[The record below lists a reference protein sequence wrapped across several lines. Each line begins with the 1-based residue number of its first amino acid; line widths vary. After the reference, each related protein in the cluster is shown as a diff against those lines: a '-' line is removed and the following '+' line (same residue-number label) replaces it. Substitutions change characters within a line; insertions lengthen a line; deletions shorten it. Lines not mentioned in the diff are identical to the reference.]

1 MEKFSTNEKLISVN
15 QARKIM
21 LRNAKRI
28 IQTETIGINQCEGRV
43 LAENI
48 YAKFNIPEHHNAAVD
63 GYAFTHKSLGKK
75 TKKFKIIG
83 ESFPGKPFFGRLNEK
98 EAIRI
103 YTGAYIFD
111 FKDSKIDTVCMEENC
126 KISGNHIQIIR
137 IPKKGSNIRLRG
149 EDIKKNKVA
158 FKKGKKIRSVDLS
171 QLSSLG
177 LKKIKV
183 LKKLKVG
190 VFSSGNEL
198 ANSKKKEFDIYDSN
212 KISLL
217 NLIKRIGCDSFD
229 LGIIKDSTLDTQKK
243 ILKQTFDVD
252 ILVTSG
258 GISKSKTDKI
268 QSFLH
273 EKGKIFVWR
282 LSIKPGRPF
291 AFGEI
296 KNIPFIGL
304 PGNPVA
310 AIITF
315 FMLVIEYVK
324 KMSGCTDNQI
334 IERVLPSNFAMKK
347 KKGRREWL
355 RGLIIR
361 KKNQY
366 FLDKFPTTGSGII
379 SSISKSEGIIE
390 IEEEKE
396 YIKKGTLL
404 KFFRYEDLL
413 SWKFCILQN

>member
-1 MEKFSTNEKLISVN
+1 MSNKTEKLTSVRL
-15 QARKIM
+15 AKKKM
-21 LRNAKRI
+21 LSNIKKTKTEI
-28 IQTETIGINQCEGRV
+28 IDILESEGRI

-48 YAKFNIPEHHNAAVD
+48 YSKINIPEFNNSAVD
-63 GYAFTHKSLGKK
+63 GYGFKNDLSKFPT
-75 TKKFKIIG
+75 KFKIVG
-83 ESFPGKPFFGRLNEK
+83 ESKPGCPFTKKIKKGS
-98 EAIRI
+98 AIRVF
-103 YTGAYIFD
+103 TGAYIID
-111 FKDSKIDTVCMEENC
+111 KVKNIDTICMEEDCEVNGDEL
-126 KISGNHIQIIR
+126 KIR
-137 IPKKGSNIRLRG
+137 TKLPTGSNIRKKG
-149 EDIKKNKVA
+149 EDVKKNTRV
-158 FKKGKKIRSVDLS
+158 FSFGRKIRSVDLA
-171 QLSSLG
+171 QISSLG
-177 LKKIKV
+177 IKKIKV
-183 LKKLKVG
+183 YKKVKVG
-190 VFSSGNEL
+190 IFSSGDEL
-198 ANSKKKEFDIYDSN
+198 CKINSFKKKFQIYDSN
-212 KISLL
+212 KLA
-217 NLIKRIGCDSFD
+217 LIALFKRVGCKVID

-243 ILKQTFDVD
+243 ILKQNFDVD

-413 SWKFCILQN
+413 T

>member
-63 GYAFTHKSLGKK
+63 GYAFTHKSLGEK

-83 ESFPGKPFFGRLNEK
+83 ESFPGKPFLGRLKEK

-229 LGIIKDSTLDTQKK
+229 LGIIKDDFNESKSK
-243 ILKQTFDVD
+243 ILKCAEKYDL
-252 ILVTSG
+252 ILTSG
-258 GISKSKTDKI
+258 GVSQSKMDKI
-268 QSFLH
+268 GKTLR
-273 EKGKIFVWR
+273 KCGKIAFWR
-282 LSIKPGRPF
+282 LAIKPGRPF
-291 AFGEI
+291 AFGMI
-296 KNIPFIGL
+296 KGKPFIGL

-310 AIITF
+310 VIVTF
-315 FMLVIEYVK
+315 FMLVIDYIK
-324 KMSGCTDNQI
+324 KLSGIKKNEI
-334 IERVLPSNFAMKK
+334 IERILPANFSMKK
-347 KKGRREWL
+347 KIGRREWL
-355 RGLIIR
+355 RGSIKLE
-361 KKNQY
+361 KNKQV
-366 FLDKFPTTGSGII
+366 LEKFNTTGSGII
-379 SSISKSEGIIE
+379 SSISQSDGIIE
-390 IEEEKE
+390 IDEK
-396 YIKKGTLL
+396 KTNVSKGTLL
-404 KFFRYEDLL
+404 KFFRYEDML
-413 SWKFCILQN
+413 N